1 MQTFEQTHSGG
12 ITVRLMLDRP
22 DGQWRVEIRW
32 PQRSTVCS
40 SPTREVAEERI
51 EDSLRNSG
59 HVCDPQCDTWRNVNA

>member
-12 ITVRLMLDRP
+12 IIVRLMLDRP
-22 DGQWRVEIRW
+22 DGQRHVEIRW
-32 PQRSTVCS
+32 PQQFTVCS

-59 HVCDPQCDTWRNVNA
+59 DVCNPQCDTWRNASA